1 VFRIRLRSLFD
12 YSNSFSKTIKYILNI
27 SKIMVTKIQK
37 KIVVEGDEDKENLGL
52 VHVITGDGKGKTTS
66 SIGLAVRA
74 LGSNLKVNMIQFLK
88 SGTTGEIYTIKKY
101 LPGMEIEQF
110 GVDAI
115 KEKQQKLDQFR
126 DKGSKFTFNP
136 DEMEKEAAMM
146 GFEHTKKII
155 SSKDYDLVILD
166 EINVVLDKGLI
177 PIKEVLDLIDSHGKV
192 ELYFTGRDA
201 PQEIIDKA
209 DYYSV
214 VKGIKHPWQK
224 GIKARKGI
232 EY

>member
-1 VFRIRLRSLFD
+1 
-12 YSNSFSKTIKYILNI
+12 
-27 SKIMVTKIQK
+27 MVTKIK
-37 KIVVEGDEDKENLGL
+37 EKIIVKGEEGKEHLGL
-52 VHVITGDGKGKTTS
+52 VHIMTGDGKGKTTS

-74 LGSNLKVNMIQFLK
+74 LGSNLRVCMIQFLK
-88 SGTTGEIYTIKKY
+88 SATTGELFTIKKH

-110 GVDAI
+110 GVDAV

-126 DKGSKFTFNP
+126 DKGSTFVFNP
-136 DEMEKEAAMM
+136 DEEERGAATLGFQHAKKVINSKE
-146 GFEHTKKII
+146 
-155 SSKDYDLVILD
+155 YNLVILD

-177 PIKEVLDLIDSHGKV
+177 PIKDVLDLMENHDKV

-201 PQEIIDKA
+201 PQEIMDKA
-209 DYYSV
+209 DYVNIVKSV
-214 VKGIKHPWQK
+214 KHPWQK